1 MKPLHFAFLLI
12 FLSASLKTPAA
23 DNLLSGARAAG
34 MANATVAIHD
44 FWAISHNQAGIAMID
59 TITAG
64 LFAENRFLLGDLSLA
79 AVGVILPTTSGN
91 FGASLQFFGSSLYS
105 EGKAGLAYAR
115 RFGEKLS
122 AGVQLNYMFTTIG
135 DGYGSTGT
143 VAAELGI
150 ICEILPNLFLGAHIF
165 NPTKARLKA
174 TGHLDI
180 KEYIST
186 IIRTG
191 AAYHF
196 SDKVLFS
203 LEVEKDIRHKPMA
216 KFGIEYMITEGMF
229 VRAGISNNPML
240 NAFGFGIHKGKLQ
253 FDISASYHYLLGY
266 SPQTGVIYVFR

>member
-1 MKPLHFAFLLI
+1 MKHLHLAFLLI
-12 FLSASLKTPAA
+12 FLSAGLKTPAA
-23 DNLLSGARAAG
+23 DNLLSGARAGA

-44 FWAISHNQAGIAMID
+44 FWAISHNQAGIANVD

-64 LFAENRFLLGDLSLA
+64 LFVENRFLLGDLSLA
-79 AVGVILPTTSGN
+79 AAAAVLPTSSGN
-91 FGASLQFFGSSLYS
+91 FGVSLQFFGGSIYS

-122 AGVQLNYMFTTIG
+122 AGVQLNYMFTNIG

-150 ICEILPNLFLGAHIF
+150 ICKILPNLYLGAHIF

-196 SDKVLFS
+196 SDKVLLS

-216 KFGIEYMITEGMF
+216 KFGLEYMITDGIF
-229 VRAGISNNPML
+229 VRAGISNNPTL
-240 NAFGFGIHKGKLQ
+240 NAFGFGIQTGRLQ
-253 FDISASYHYLLGY
+253 LDISASYHYLLGY
-266 SPQTGVIYVFR
+266 SPQTGAIYVFR